1 MNIIGGFLMTIRNSD
16 QAKELGKDLGE
27 VAIDAVLSEKFGVD
41 GVLKDIPILNVA
53 VNLYKAGNQVAAYFF
68 AKNMLDF
75 LLEVDSVPLAKRVE
89 FLDKNC
95 ADERSVES
103 VGEVTLMI
111 LNKIDH
117 PHLAKMLG
125 RAFAL
130 LMRGDISRDEFD
142 LYCHV
147 VRLMNPYILR
157 QMKQV
162 YESQGLMEMSLSA
175 AKLLE
180 GYGLIRVEVDKFAAG
195 VSFSQ
200 TFKPERNSFG
210 KEFYDRII
218 IGNSSY

>member
-16 QAKELGKDLGE
+16 QARDLGKDLGE

-95 ADERSVES
+95 ADERGVES

-111 LNKIDH
+111 LNKLDY

-125 RAFAL
+125 RTFAL
-130 LMRGDISRDEFD
+130 LMRGDIGRDEFD
-142 LYCHV
+142 VYCHV
-147 VRLMNPYILR
+147 VRVMNPYVLR
-157 QMKQV
+157 QIKKV
-162 YESQGLMEMSLSA
+162 YEAQGRIDISLSVA
-175 AKLLE
+175 RLLE
-180 GYGLIRVEVDKFAAG
+180 SYGLIKLEVDEFAAN

-200 TFKPERNSFG
+200 SFKMERNDFG
-210 KEFYDRII
+210 KEFYGRII
-218 IGNSSY
+218 TGSSSY